1 MAILSMSKKL
11 KFLVLTLSL
20 VLQPVLVNHAVADRI
35 KDLTSV
41 AGARSN
47 QLIGYGLVVGLQ
59 GTGDEDK
66 ISFTAQSLKKVLDR
80 LGVDVDGPISNYDLF
95 NRGVANLAYDKTKL
109 DNVASVLVTA
119 TLPPFAKPGQTV
131 DVNVATVGLATS
143 LRGGNLVLTEL
154 RGADGEIYAL
164 AQGPLTTTGIEVN
177 AAGTEINI
185 GVPTT
190 ARVPNGAIVERAVDT
205 PFGDSEFIVL
215 NTNQTDFT
223 TVSAISDA
231 INDKFGIGT
240 ANALDARS
248 VAVRAPLGLPERV
261 SFLSMIENIDVIPGE
276 PKARVVVNSRTGTVV
291 ISRTVKVTAAAVTQG
306 SLSVSISATNEVVQ
320 PEAGLFGGAGR
331 LKCKMPTS
339 KWWKKPTRC
348 SLSTGVDLRD
358 IVEAVNRSAL
368 ALVVNRHS
376 RSDKKLWQ
384 PARRAVGDLIPC
396 LTRLHQI
403 LA

>member
-11 KFLVLTLSL
+11 EFLVLTLFL
-20 VLQPVLVNHAVADRI
+20 ALQPVLVNHAVADRI

-41 AGARSN
+41 AGARPN

-66 ISFTAQSLKKVLDR
+66 ISFTAQSLKKVLER

-164 AQGPLTTTGIEVN
+164 AQGPLTTTGVEVN

-320 PEAGLFGGAGR
+320 PEAGLFGGAGEAVEVQNADIEVVEEANPMF
-331 LKCKMPTS
+331 LFQP
-339 KWWKKPTRC
+339 
-348 SLSTGVDLRD
+348 GVDLRD
-358 IVEAVNRSAL
+358 IVEAVNEVGASPSSLIAILEAL
-368 ALVVNRHS
+368 KSSGSLRAELLV
-376 RSDKKLWQ
+376 
-384 PARRAVGDLIPC
+384 I
-396 LTRLHQI
+396 
-403 LA
+403 

>member
-11 KFLVLTLSL
+11 KFLVLTLFL
-20 VLQPVLVNHAVADRI
+20 ALQPVLVNHAVADRI

-41 AGARSN
+41 AGARPN

-66 ISFTAQSLKKVLDR
+66 ISFTAQSLKKVLER

-95 NRGVANLAYDKTKL
+95 NRSVANLAYDKTKL

-164 AQGPLTTTGIEVN
+164 AQGPLTTTGVEVN

-320 PEAGLFGGAGR
+320 PEAGLFGGAGEAVEVQNADIEVVEEANPMF
-331 LKCKMPTS
+331 LFQP
-339 KWWKKPTRC
+339 
-348 SLSTGVDLRD
+348 GVDLRD
-358 IVEAVNRSAL
+358 IVEAVNEVGASPSSLIAILEAL
-368 ALVVNRHS
+368 KSSGSLRAELLV
-376 RSDKKLWQ
+376 
-384 PARRAVGDLIPC
+384 I
-396 LTRLHQI
+396 
-403 LA
+403 